1 MNLSRQ
7 LFAKQLRRNMT
18 EAETLLWYHLRGH
31 RLHGVK
37 FKRQQP
43 IGNYIVDFVS
53 FEKKLVIE
61 VDGGQHAESESD
73 KQRDDCLQG
82 QGFQILRFWNNEV
95 LGETESVLESILL
108 AVTPSPQSLSHEGRG
123 SIELARLRWRCRRGL
138 LELDI
143 VLGRFIEQGYT
154 SLDGAQKVEF
164 DVLLDLPDTVLW
176 DRIGGKAP
184 AEYEAQKK
192 MLELINAA

>member
-1 MNLSRQ
+1 MRIEEQGARVEERGANGLNPLSP
-7 LFAKQLRRNMT
+7 LDPA
-18 EAETLLWYHLRGH
+18 
-31 RLHGVK
+31 V
-37 FKRQQP
+37 
-43 IGNYIVDFVS
+43 
-53 FEKKLVIE
+53 
-61 VDGGQHAESESD
+61 
-73 KQRDDCLQG
+73 LQ
-82 QGFQILRFWNNEV
+82 
-95 LGETESVLESILL
+95 
-108 AVTPSPQSLSHEGRG
+108 
-123 SIELARLRWRCRRGL
+123 RLRWRCRRGL